1 MKQARTSLDG
11 GFLKILAKDA
21 VLPRLSKIK
30 PSRPRDAGLDSRHS
44 SEGRG
49 RSSQEAV
56 ESLRCETLWKSQSEG
71 RSLEGGYWVPSTCWI
86 SWSPGGELSPL
97 PHAPYFS
104 RGIRATRPW
113 GQEPQWVSPCISWY
127 FCYLLQWPMDSYLA
141 NIASL
146 ARCESTG
153 SL

>member
-30 PSRPRDAGLDSRHS
+30 PSRPRDAGLDSRRS

-56 ESLRCETLWKSQSEG
+56 ESLRCETLWKSKSEG
-71 RSLEGGYWVPSTCWI
+71 RTLKVDIGFLALAASHGHQEENFLLCRTPHT
-86 SWSPGGELSPL
+86 SPPEAYGQHAHEVRSHNKFL
-97 PHAPYFS
+97 P
-104 RGIRATRPW
+104 
-113 GQEPQWVSPCISWY
+113 V
-127 FCYLLQWPMDSYLA
+127 
-141 NIASL
+141 
-146 ARCESTG
+146 
-153 SL
+153 